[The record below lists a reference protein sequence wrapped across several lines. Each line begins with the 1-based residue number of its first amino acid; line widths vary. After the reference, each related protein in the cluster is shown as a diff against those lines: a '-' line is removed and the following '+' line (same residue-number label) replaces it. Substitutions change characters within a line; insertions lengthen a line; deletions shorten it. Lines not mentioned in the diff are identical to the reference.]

1 MPYEHVLELALE
13 LALVIAKG
21 QPPDVSAELWRR
33 ALAILEKM
41 DANGEAFKAFIEKL
55 IVVMPTHAKDAKP

>member
-21 QPPDVSAELWRR
+21 QPLDVSAELWRR

-55 IVVMPTHAKDAKP
+55 IAIMPTHAIEGK